1 MITYADTFFLYN
13 SSFIVKNRKFLFGWF
28 PSTDIPFSIAMT
40 ELPLPSV
47 MVIDPHSYRYF
58 LPDDA
63 EDPQTIV
70 RLLDDILKND
80 PEPPSYGGNT
90 FFYRIYR

>member
-1 MITYADTFFLYN
+1 
-13 SSFIVKNRKFLFGWF
+13 
-28 PSTDIPFSIAMT
+28 MT

-63 EDPQTIV
+63 EDPQAIV
-70 RLLDDILKND
+70 RLLDGILKND

-90 FFYRIYR
+90 FFYRIYRQAHVLSLFLFISLSLFL